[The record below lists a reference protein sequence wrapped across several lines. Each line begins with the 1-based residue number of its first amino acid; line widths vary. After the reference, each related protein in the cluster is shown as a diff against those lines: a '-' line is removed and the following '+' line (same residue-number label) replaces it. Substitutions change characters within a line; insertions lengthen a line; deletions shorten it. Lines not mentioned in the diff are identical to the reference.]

1 MLCRRADAEDLLA
14 CADYFLMHTYPE
26 HIILGEP
33 PRRFS
38 RLLSRAEIERAVVR
52 AGEEIGYRFE
62 GEQPVFIGVLTGCFM
77 FLADIVRA
85 AGLSCTID
93 FIKLSSYGD
102 GMESGR
108 VRLIKDIDCD
118 IRDRHVIVVDDI
130 VDTGNSW
137 DFLKRFLMV
146 RNPKSLSMAACFR
159 KPKSVRAGVDVDFVA
174 VDLPDK
180 FVIGYGLDYAGTGRH
195 LPDLYILDEIESP

>member
-1 MLCRRADAEDLLA
+1 
-14 CADYFLMHTYPE
+14 MHEYSE
-26 HIILGEP
+26 HLVLGQP
-33 PRRFS
+33 PRKFERYLTS
-38 RLLSRAEIERAVVR
+38 AEIQRAVKETGLR
-52 AGEEIGYRFE
+52 INERFAGEE
-62 GEQPVFIGVLTGCFM
+62 PVFVGVLTGCFM
-77 FLADIVRA
+77 YMADIVRA
-85 AGLSCTID
+85 SYLSCTID

-159 KPKSVRAGVDVDFVA
+159 KPKSVQTGVEVDFISI
-174 VDLPDK
+174 DLPDE
-180 FVIGYGLDYAGTGRH
+180 FVIGYGLDYAGQGRH
-195 LPDLYILDEIESP
+195 LPDLYILSGEETK